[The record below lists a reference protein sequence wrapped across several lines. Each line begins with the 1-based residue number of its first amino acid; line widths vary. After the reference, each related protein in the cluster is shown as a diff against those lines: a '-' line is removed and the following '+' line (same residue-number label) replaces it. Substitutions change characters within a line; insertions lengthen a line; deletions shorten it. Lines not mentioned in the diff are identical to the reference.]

1 MKESTKALVNDIA
14 AEFGVSPSILAGIIQ
29 NESGWNPTIKNP
41 VSSARGLIQ
50 FIDSTAKSLGFPGGS
65 AELIAKYP
73 DVDSQ
78 LDGPVRNY
86 YKKFAPYANENEF
99 ILATFYPAYRKKP
112 LDTALPANV
121 VKVNPGLNTVG
132 DYVNRIKRKIATYK
146 IVQTFR

>member
-1 MKESTKALVNDIA
+1 MQESTKALVNEIA
-14 AEFGVSPSILAGIIQ
+14 AEFGVHPSILAGIIQ

-65 AELIAKYP
+65 AELVAKYP
-73 DVDSQ
+73 DIDSQ
-78 LDGPVRNY
+78 LSGPVRAY

-121 VKVNPGLNTVG
+121 VAVNPGLNTIG
-132 DYVNRIKRKIATYK
+132 DYVSRIKRKIAKYQIFQNFK
-146 IVQTFR
+146 

>member
-1 MKESTKALVNDIA
+1 MEQHTKNLVEDIA
-14 AEFGVSPSILAGIIQ
+14 NEFNVSPATLVGVIQ

-50 FIDSTAKSLGFPGGS
+50 FIDATAKSLGFPGGS

-73 DVDSQ
+73 DIDSQ
-78 LDGPVRNY
+78 LSGPVRAY

-99 ILATFYPAYRKKP
+99 ILATFYPAYRKKS

-121 VKVNPGLNTVG
+121 VAVNPGINTVG
-132 DYVNRIKRKIATYK
+132 DYVSRVKRKIATYK
-146 IVQTFR
+146 ISQNFR